1 MNFPLTLKTPLCL
14 LFLALGLY
22 LYLAKQNEVAQIK
35 LKIPTLQK
43 QVETLQAENTS
54 LLYTIEK
61 FENPNHLMQ
70 LLASPDFT
78 HLKHPLLKDVIQVQ
92 EGIAVIEKDLKN
104 FPEADSLAGT
114 P

>member
-1 MNFPLTLKTPLCL
+1 MNSTFFFKIPFFL
-14 LFLALGLY
+14 LVIALGLY
-22 LYLAKQNEVAQIK
+22 FYLVKQNELTQTK
-35 LKIPTLQK
+35 LKVPTLQK
-43 QVETLQAENTS
+43 QLENLQAENVS

-78 HLKHPLLKDVIQVQ
+78 HLKHPLLKEVIQVQ
-92 EGIAVIEKDLKN
+92 EGIALKEKNL
-104 FPEADSLAGT
+104 PEANGASFAEGS